1 MDSHHTLAVC
11 NFSECAPNRG
21 TAAADDD
28 GSVTVVG
35 TAAAPQRDNMTNRK
49 HKPLL
54 RTGHCPVCG
63 VESVTVT
70 CDFVEARNTRDVCVW
85 GHWGVRVRV

>member
-28 GSVTVVG
+28 GSVTVMG
-35 TAAAPQRDNMTNRK
+35 TAAARRSATTLPIASTS
-49 HKPLL
+49 
-54 RTGHCPVCG
+54 HCSGLGIVPC
-63 VESVTVT
+63 VEWSP
-70 CDFVEARNTRDVCVW
+70 
-85 GHWGVRVRV
+85 